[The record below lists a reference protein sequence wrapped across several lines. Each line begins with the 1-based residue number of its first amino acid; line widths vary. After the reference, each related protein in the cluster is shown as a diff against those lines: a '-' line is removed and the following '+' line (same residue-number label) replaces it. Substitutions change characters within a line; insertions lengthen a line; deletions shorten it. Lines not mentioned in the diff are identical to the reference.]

1 MEIDAAKAGL
11 LLKEVEEIS
20 NIIASIIISSE

>member
-1 MEIDAAKAGL
+1 MKTDVVKVGL